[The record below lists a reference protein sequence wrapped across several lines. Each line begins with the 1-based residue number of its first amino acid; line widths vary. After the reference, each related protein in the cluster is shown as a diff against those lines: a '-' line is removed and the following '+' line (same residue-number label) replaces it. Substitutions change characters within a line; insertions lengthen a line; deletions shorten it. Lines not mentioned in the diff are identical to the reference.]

1 MIFMIPLQLGS
12 LLGFGQVS
20 NMTIAIL
27 GKIRKSKIEHIK
39 GSREAHH
46 FQAAE
51 PDKRVRALRQVH
63 PPRARDASRRGR
75 RGCQP
80 AGGGRREPRKDRC
93 GHPNRFPVGT

>member
-46 FQAAE
+46 FQAMYQ
-51 PDKRVRALRQVH
+51 RLL
-63 PPRARDASRRGR
+63 
-75 RGCQP
+75 C
-80 AGGGRREPRKDRC
+80 
-93 GHPNRFPVGT
+93 

>member
-1 MIFMIPLQLGS
+1 MIPPELGS

-46 FQAAE
+46 FQAMYQ
-51 PDKRVRALRQVH
+51 RLL
-63 PPRARDASRRGR
+63 
-75 RGCQP
+75 C
-80 AGGGRREPRKDRC
+80 
-93 GHPNRFPVGT
+93 